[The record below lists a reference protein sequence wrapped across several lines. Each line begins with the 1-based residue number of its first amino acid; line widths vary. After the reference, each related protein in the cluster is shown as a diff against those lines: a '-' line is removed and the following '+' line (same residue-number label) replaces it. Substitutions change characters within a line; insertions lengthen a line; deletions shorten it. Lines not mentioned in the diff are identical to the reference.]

1 MTRLLILPLIFL
13 TLTLSA
19 APALAERP
27 TDESMMT
34 MLKASGSVETIQA
47 MMSKLIARTQA
58 NLQASLPNLPEKA
71 TRIVNEEM
79 QLGVHTIVKE
89 MLAKQMAFFADHMNQ
104 KDVDDL
110 IAIYNSPA
118 WQKQLAITRQYV
130 ASEYGTV
137 LREDVPRMTQEMVS
151 RILARLKDEGYIKQK
166 DGGI

>member
-1 MTRLLILPLIFL
+1 MKRLLILPLL
-13 TLTLSA
+13 LLALTLSA

-27 TDESMMT
+27 TDDSMMT
-34 MLKASGSVETIQA
+34 MLKASGTVETIQA
-47 MMSKLIARTQA
+47 MMSKLLARTQA
-58 NLQASLPNLPEKA
+58 NLQARLPDLPEEA

-79 QLGVHTIVKE
+79 QRGVHDIVRE

-110 IAIYNSPA
+110 IAIYNSPT
-118 WQKQLAITRQYV
+118 WKKQLAITKQYV
-130 ASEYGTV
+130 ASEYGAV